1 MGVSYQV
8 FDNFLLPKDFNQIKN
23 TVCDPRF
30 PWGYS
35 SSIATEIST
44 GPYDF
49 QFVHMFFQDH
59 RVISEYFESIY
70 PLIKK
75 IDPGALVRV
84 KANLVTRNPVSVE
97 SGYHTDFEDALLLK
111 SAVYYLDT
119 TDGVTRFED
128 GTEVE
133 CVENRL
139 LVFNNNMSHTS
150 TSCTD
155 QKVRRVINLNY
166 YELI

>member
-1 MGVSYQV
+1 V

-35 SSIATEIST
+35 SSIATEVST

-75 IDPGALVRV
+75 IDPGALARV

-97 SGYHTDFEDALLLK
+97 SGYHTDFEDAHLLK

>member
-1 MGVSYQV
+1 MSYQI
-8 FDNFLLPKDFNQIKN
+8 FDNFLLPNEFNQVKN

-35 SSIATEIST
+35 SSITTEVST

-49 QFVHMFFQDH
+49 QFVHMFYQNH
-59 RVISEYFESIY
+59 RVMSEHFESIY
-70 PLIKK
+70 PLINK
-75 IDPGALVRV
+75 INPAAISRV
-84 KANLVTRNPVSVE
+84 KANLVTRNPVSNE
-97 SGYHTDFEDALLLK
+97 FGYHTDFEDAELLK

-133 CVENRL
+133 CIENRL
-139 LVFNNNMSHTS
+139 LVFNNNMPHTS